1 MSMIISYHA
10 KRLFWYICRF
20 GPIFGPYLFLKII
33 SAKDCIPLRL
43 PAYSAPVFLRAHTSD
58 IPVFEK
64 IFIFRE
70 YDLSFLTLQPKFI
83 IDGGA
88 NVGYSTLFFAH
99 EYPNARIVAVEPE
112 SSNFDLLTRNV
123 EAYPNVT
130 TLKGALWNRKA
141 LLKLENPQDAK
152 WAFRV
157 KKADSPDSDTTQAI
171 TIMDLLEKSDSEYID
186 ILKLDIEGA
195 EKELFQSNYQSWLCK
210 TGIIVAELHDWF
222 RAGCSTSF
230 YRALRQCKFK
240 QFQKGENVII
250 VTNKT
255 A

>member
-1 MSMIISYHA
+1 MTISYHA
-10 KRLFWYICRF
+10 KRLFGYIRRF
-20 GPIFGPYLFLKII
+20 GPIFGPCLFLIII
-33 SAKDCIPLRL
+33 SARDYITLRL

-70 YDLSFLTLQPKFI
+70 YDLSFLNLKPKFI

-88 NVGYSTLFFAH
+88 NVGYSTVFFAH

-112 SSNFDLLTRNV
+112 SSNFDLLVRNV

-130 TLKGALWNRKA
+130 TLKEALWNRKA

-157 KKADSPDSDTTQAI
+157 KKAESPDSDTTQGI
-171 TIMDLLEKSDSEYID
+171 TIMDLLEKSNSEYID

-222 RAGCSTSF
+222 RVGCSTSF
-230 YRALRQCKFK
+230 YRALRQVKFK
-240 QFQKGENVII
+240 QFQKGENVVII
-250 VTNKT
+250 TNKT
-255 A
+255 L